1 MEYVKKRLCDL
12 RDYAREI
19 GVRAPTTYTKEQLI
33 IKIQEVESG
42 KQKPYFTKTAKVRK
56 KKKEREREITL
67 YVVERVKSLLEEI
80 EKELKERQ

>member
-42 KQKPYFTKTAKVRK
+42 KQKPYFTKTAKV